1 MGEFVA
7 DIVGWLI
14 GDRILI
20 WMARRRLCKHRV
32 RCFLRVES
40 GELPGLTTTWTVGE
54 AHLERGRLAF
64 TRRWP
69 NLGVVTVDVTGIDAS
84 GEDVSP
90 RISSGVA
97 PELTVWRLSTATG
110 VLGWRVDRSL
120 IARAGDLLRPREREV
135 KLIRR

>member
-1 MGEFVA
+1 MTPSVQ
-7 DIVGWLI
+7 V
-14 GDRILI
+14 
-20 WMARRRLCKHRV
+20 RV
-32 RCFLRVES
+32 RCVLRVES
-40 GELPGLTTTWTVGE
+40 GELPGLTTTWTFGE

-69 NLGVVTVDVTGIDAS
+69 NSGVVTVDVTGIDAS

-110 VLGWRVDRSL
+110 VLGWRVDQPLGKLWLIHPARPQIGMRVRSG
-120 IARAGDLLRPREREV
+120 RRPTYLPICACRV
-135 KLIRR
+135 